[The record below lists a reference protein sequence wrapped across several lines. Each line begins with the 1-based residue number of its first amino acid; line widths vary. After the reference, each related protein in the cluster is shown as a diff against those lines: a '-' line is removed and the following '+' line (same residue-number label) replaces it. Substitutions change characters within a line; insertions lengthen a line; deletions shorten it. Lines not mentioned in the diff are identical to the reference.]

1 MDCLGYD
8 PYEWYGY
15 GLYGLYTD
23 IGDCDCD
30 PRLREMLVPTSETET
45 VRGVGKTRRSHGS
58 EKACGT
64 VTEIRLE
71 THAVESP
78 SCFSARELERKQ
90 WPFSDRAMLGI
101 FGERNDPR

>member
-23 IGDCDCD
+23 IGDCDCG

-45 VRGVGKTRRSHGS
+45 VRVWEKRGVATDQK
-58 EKACGT
+58 KP
-64 VTEIRLE
+64 
-71 THAVESP
+71 VEP
-78 SCFSARELERKQ
+78 
-90 WPFSDRAMLGI
+90 
-101 FGERNDPR
+101 